1 MNKKLLIAL
10 VVILGICTLGYIFT
24 STGILKLETAG
35 SEEDV
40 KKTIISVEDL
50 EDNKYYVWHN
60 DEAKNI
66 SSDLKGTVNS
76 DVFKVCP
83 SGDINWSKDSFISHT
98 IWFTSANDS
107 QIPTLYQGDELLYI
121 SSTYVPTEGISWER
135 FADYGYTIGVANM
148 VGDKSGHYYIVNSGS
163 KKGYAGYVYTASD
176 TNALNEFQTVS
187 NLFLDK
193 IGSVKVRDNF
203 ISDGGTILGLE
214 KDKKYVCEWYT
225 GTYYQ
230 DFEMKANIHTFGSL
244 ESFMTYD
251 YEFLHSNCIAITI
264 PDWLKTGYYYL
275 DNIGFFR
282 YIASTDAKKYNGKP
296 YDSNIDWNDPIIL
309 YNEDGSVKY
318 NPSITDMDSGS
329 KNDNS
334 SDQKRN
340 NTNSAGS
347 ENDDL
352 KETSENPS
360 ANSNSPQDDGDAGAE
375 EYEDIYNEI
384 VYD

>member
-83 SGDINWSKDSFISHT
+83 SGDINWSKDSFILHT

-264 PDWLKTGYYYL
+264 PNWLKTGYYYL

-282 YIASTDAKKYNGKP
+282 YIASADAKKYNGKP

-360 ANSNSPQDDGDAGAE
+360 ANSNSPQDDGDPGAE

>member
-1 MNKKLLIAL
+1 M
-10 VVILGICTLGYIFT
+10 GE
-24 STGILKLETAG
+24 LEKMMT
-35 SEEDV
+35 
-40 KKTIISVEDL
+40 T
-50 EDNKYYVWHN
+50 
-60 DEAKNI
+60 
-66 SSDLKGTVNS
+66 
-76 DVFKVCP
+76 
-83 SGDINWSKDSFISHT
+83 
-98 IWFTSANDS
+98 
-107 QIPTLYQGDELLYI
+107 
-121 SSTYVPTEGISWER
+121 
-135 FADYGYTIGVANM
+135 
-148 VGDKSGHYYIVNSGS
+148 
-163 KKGYAGYVYTASD
+163 
-176 TNALNEFQTVS
+176 
-187 NLFLDK
+187 
-193 IGSVKVRDNF
+193 
-203 ISDGGTILGLE
+203 LE

-264 PDWLKTGYYYL
+264 PNWLKTGYYYL

-282 YIASTDAKKYNGKP
+282 YIASADAKKYNGKP

-360 ANSNSPQDDGDAGAE
+360 ANSNSPQDDGDPGAE